1 MHLYKMRNIIDFI
14 RKQGKLPTDPYGEIL
29 SPEDLLVWFELD
41 GSLSRYEQITIKRE
55 LAAMTEA
62 ELAIEKLQQAQ
73 ALRGDD

>member
-1 MHLYKMRNIIDFI
+1 MNIYKMRNIIDFI

-41 GSLSRYEQITIKRE
+41 GSLTRYEQITIKRE